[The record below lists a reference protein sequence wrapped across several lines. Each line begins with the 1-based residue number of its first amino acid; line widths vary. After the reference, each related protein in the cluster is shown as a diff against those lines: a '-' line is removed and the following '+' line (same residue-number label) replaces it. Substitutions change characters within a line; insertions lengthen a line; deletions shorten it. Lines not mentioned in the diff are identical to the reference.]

1 MASNWMYL
9 PKRRVMTTKTVKPAT
24 RASTRKPAERT
35 PDEWDLQARNLI
47 KGVMVTRGFRFK
59 TLAARLEEL
68 GHPITESALGLRINR
83 GSFNLGYAL
92 LMLRAM
98 GETELSVKHI
108 ALGAQWE
115 KTSKLMGHR
124 GSDVVTGDQ
133 DE

>member
-1 MASNWMYL
+1 
-9 PKRRVMTTKTVKPAT
+9 MTTKESKPAP
-24 RASTRKPAERT
+24 RVPAVKQAERK
-35 PDEWDLQARNLI
+35 PDEWDTQARNLI

-68 GHPITESALGLRINR
+68 GHPITESALGLRVNR

-98 GETELSVKHI
+98 GETELSIKHI
-108 ALGAQWE
+108 KLGAQWE
-115 KTSKLMGHR
+115 KTSKLIGHR
-124 GSDVVTGDQ
+124 GRDVVIADL